1 MQDAFVRTVLPLYG
15 GGTDGA
21 SLVAARTKAV
31 ADLNTPATPDQKIGA
46 GFKIAIINPTKEA
59 FDDFGENVK
68 VSNKTI
74 KEIPNDHLR
83 FRERA
88 VGKSSAVNIQDAN
101 LLKIEVTY
109 GYKMV
114 VPLINRLTA
123 AALKKLDPVNTAYY
137 SADPPRLPIKSVALV
152 RMHTPARM
160 DGNLTVAAIE
170 AGEPG
175 TGGAVPPAD
184 GAPPSNETPS
194 DDPGNPDGDNQ
205 GGGGGPILCLGGSCP
220 VCRGDACCNGEDP
233 DAPQSSPV
241 PNPAPNPFDFG
252 NNITQQP
259 AGNTA
264 ALQGG

>member
-1 MQDAFVRTVLPLYG
+1 
-15 GGTDGA
+15 
-21 SLVAARTKAV
+21 V
-31 ADLNTPATPDQKIGA
+31 ADLNTPATPDQRVGA

-88 VGKSSAVNIQDAN
+88 VGKTSAVNIQDAN

-123 AALKKLDPVNTAYY
+123 AALKKLDPANTAYY

-184 GAPPSNETPS
+184 GTPPSGDTPPG
-194 DDPGNPDGDNQ
+194 DPGNPDGGDD
-205 GGGGGPILCLGGSCP
+205 GGGGGPIECITGNCTPAPGDFCP
-220 VCRGDACCNGEDP
+220 VPTTSPISIAQT
-233 DAPQSSPV
+233 AISS
-241 PNPAPNPFDFG
+241 
-252 NNITQQP
+252 
-259 AGNTA
+259 NTP
-264 ALQGG
+264 